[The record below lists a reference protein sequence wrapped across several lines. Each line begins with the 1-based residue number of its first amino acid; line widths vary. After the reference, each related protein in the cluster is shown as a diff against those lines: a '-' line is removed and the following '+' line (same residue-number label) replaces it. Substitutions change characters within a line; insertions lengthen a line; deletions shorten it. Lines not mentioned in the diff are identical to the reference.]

1 MDIEEAL
8 KHATL
13 PVPVAGK
20 AFYNLGYNASYAAAN
35 RGVIPT
41 VSLGGN
47 RKVAV
52 VARIAESLGLQTKF
66 LRSESPQHP
75 AQGDDKSGSGS

>member
-41 VSLGGN
+41 VS
-47 RKVAV
+47 
-52 VARIAESLGLQTKF
+52 Q
-66 LRSESPQHP
+66 QH
-75 AQGDDKSGSGS
+75 